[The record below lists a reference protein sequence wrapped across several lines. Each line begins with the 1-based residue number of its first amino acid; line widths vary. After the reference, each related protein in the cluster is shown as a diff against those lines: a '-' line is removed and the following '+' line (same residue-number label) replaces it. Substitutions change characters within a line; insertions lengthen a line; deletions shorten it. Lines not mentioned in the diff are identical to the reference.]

1 MPDPQPAP
9 ADPELPP
16 SLKRAALALRDSL
29 GGEPAVAAA
38 DLFVGFYRV
47 SPAGCSFAEARERS
61 AAGRALAALAP
72 GQCSTAGRNRL
83 QARLRTPWPALVRI
97 RLCGSASR
105 SRPPDAISAGLADL
119 AGSLAALDPLLAVEA
134 CSPSLG
140 GTLARLRRV
149 ATSPLSV
156 LVLGETG
163 TGKEVVARAVHRAS
177 GRPGR
182 LVAENCAA
190 LPEALLEAELFGAR
204 KGAFTGST
212 QTRRGLILDAQ
223 GGTLFLDEIGEMPPS
238 LQVKLLRALQ
248 EREVR
253 PVGGSHALSFDARIL
268 AATNRGGAGTAVPGL
283 GLRQDLYYRLA
294 TVTVE
299 LPPLRRRRRDLPW
312 LAATL
317 LDRAAE
323 EGLGPG
329 RCLSPQALDALAA
342 HAFPGNVREL
352 DNVLRQASSL
362 AGGSTITPAVLAS
375 ALPRPSRE
383 PWEAQMIRDA
393 LDTCAGVKS
402 AAAKRLGWSRQKLY
416 RRLRA
421 LGLQDAAP

>member
-1 MPDPQPAP
+1 MPDPKPAL
-9 ADPELPP
+9 ADPELPA
-16 SLKRAALALRDSL
+16 SLRRAARALRDSL

-47 SPAGCSFAEARERS
+47 QPPRCSLAGAAERS
-61 AAGRALAALAP
+61 AAGRALAGLTP
-72 GQCSTAGRNRL
+72 GECSKAGRGRL
-83 QARLRTPWPALVRI
+83 VARLRTPWPALVRI
-97 RLCGSASR
+97 QLGGAAYADRAR
-105 SRPPDAISAGLADL
+105 DTISAGLVEL
-119 AGSLAALDPLLAVEA
+119 AERLDELDPLLAVEA

-140 GTLARLRRV
+140 GALARLRRI
-149 ATSPLSV
+149 AASPLSV

-177 GRPGR
+177 GRRGR
-182 LVAENCAA
+182 MVAENCAA
-190 LPEALLEAELFGAR
+190 LPENLLEAELFGAR
-204 KGAFTGST
+204 KGAFTGSI
-212 QTRRGLILDAQ
+212 QTRRGLLLDAQ
-223 GGTLFLDEIGEMPPS
+223 GGTLFLDEIGEMPAP

-253 PVGGSHALSFDARIL
+253 PVGGSHAVPFDARVL
-268 AATNRGGAGTAVPGL
+268 AATNRGGAGSNASGL
-283 GLRQDLYYRLA
+283 GLRRDLYYRLA

-323 EGLGPG
+323 EGIGPG
-329 RCLSPQALDALAA
+329 RCLAPGALDALAA

-362 AGGSTITPAVLAS
+362 ATGGTITPAVIAN

-402 AAAKRLGWSRQKLY
+402 AAAKRLGWTRQKLY
-416 RRLRA
+416 RRLKA